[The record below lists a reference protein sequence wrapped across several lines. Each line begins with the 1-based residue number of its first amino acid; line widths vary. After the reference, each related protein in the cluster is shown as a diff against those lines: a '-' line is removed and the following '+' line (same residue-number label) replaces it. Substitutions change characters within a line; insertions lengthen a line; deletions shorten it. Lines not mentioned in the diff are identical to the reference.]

1 MFITQRSFL
10 VPRAMRLQPSE
21 YQFLSDR
28 LVPAKFATLAQGED
42 YFWGAW
48 TQEGLGISQNHAVK
62 S

>member
-1 MFITQRSFL
+1 
-10 VPRAMRLQPSE
+10 MRLQPSE

-28 LVPAKFATLAQGED
+28 LAPEKFAKLAQGED